1 MRVKE
6 LALNCQQEHGTV
18 ACKAKNCLNCPII
31 SDKKVHKINGKV
43 VKQRQ
48 GSCVTYNIIYA
59 IHCTI
64 CNKYYSGRSVRKLR
78 ERVGEHR
85 RAYYKILKDIN
96 NVLANELYRDDDEFS
111 PGLHL
116 IDEHQ
121 LNHNQAFNE
130 CYRVFLIDVCSPK
143 YLELRENRYIHEYKT
158 LKPFGINTISPFSM
172 PLSL

>member
-1 MRVKE
+1 MDPVSRS
-6 LALNCQQEHGTV
+6 T
-18 ACKAKNCLNCPII
+18 
-31 SDKKVHKINGKV
+31 S
-43 VKQRQ
+43 
-48 GSCVTYNIIYA
+48 NIIYA

-64 CNKYYSGRSVRKLR
+64 CNKYYIGRSVRKLR

-85 RAYYKILKDIN
+85 RAYYKLLKDLN

-121 LNHNQAFNE
+121 LNHHQAFNE
-130 CYRVFLIDVCSPK
+130 CYRVFLLDVCSPK

-172 PLSL
+172 PLLKF

>member
-1 MRVKE
+1 M
-6 LALNCQQEHGTV
+6 ALNSQQDQGTD
-18 ACKAKNCLNCPII
+18 ACKHKNCMNCPII
-31 SDKKVHKINGKV
+31 SDRKNHKINGKL

-48 GSCVTYNIIYA
+48 GSCLTYNIIYA

-64 CNKYYSGRSVRKLR
+64 CDKYYIGRSVRKLR
-78 ERVGEHR
+78 ERIGEHR
-85 RAYYKILKDIN
+85 RAYYKLLKDLNTI
-96 NVLANELYRDDDEFS
+96 LANDLHRDDDDFS

-121 LNHNQAFNE
+121 LNHHQAFNE

-158 LKPFGINTISPFSM
+158 LKPFGINTVSPFSM
-172 PLSL
+172 PLLHF